1 MCTLCQ
7 CTYCSRQE
15 EGIRIVQL
23 VLVDYHDDRVNNI
36 KKSKDRL
43 QASSMDENHGNQ
55 DNICSKIILK
65 NKNPSRYIWN
75 YHSYRGQSNQGPIVY
90 LWTPILHLNL
100 QFPICVFVLTLNYLH
115 VQLVNLSWPVGATN
129 LYDAIC

>member
-55 DNICSKIILK
+55 ELLNNLEKQKSQ
-65 NKNPSRYIWN
+65 YIWN

-90 LWTPILHLNL
+90 LWTPILHLNP